1 MNNDI
6 YSSEECAMAKV
17 KEEGLESKLERIDK
31 ITTTY
36 FDVETRV
43 WGNETSGT
51 CVLMIKK

>member
-1 MNNDI
+1 
-6 YSSEECAMAKV
+6 MAKV

-43 WGNETSGT
+43 WGNETSDT
-51 CVLMIKK
+51 CVLIIKK